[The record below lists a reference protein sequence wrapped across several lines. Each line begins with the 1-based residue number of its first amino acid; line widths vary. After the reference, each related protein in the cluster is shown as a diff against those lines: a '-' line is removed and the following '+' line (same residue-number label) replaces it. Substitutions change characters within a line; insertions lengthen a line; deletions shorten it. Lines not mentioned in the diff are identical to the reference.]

1 MQFHSAHAHG
11 TRVAPSCGPRNVY
24 LDLGASWCNTMQLY
38 DEIEETR
45 ARAGPWLVA
54 ALEAS
59 PLIAPHVARC
69 AAALT
74 EGLPLPES
82 PVPPTGS
89 SDHLYRFV
97 RDHPTLR
104 QCWRRTHQ
112 EFNREGKLCV
122 MQHPEVVA
130 NMSRLAADPSLATRG
145 AVHDAMSQTAAC
157 PERSTFVAVNAAAD
171 AADGEVR
178 MQGGNPE
185 QLILGGSKPR
195 GSGGTYPITQRN
207 RTATFTIQS
216 VDVVRWIRHSVR
228 PQDFLFLKMD
238 IEGFEHKLVPALVA
252 ANVTRLVDVLVWE
265 CHYGNFAT
273 SDGAPARCHKL
284 RALLNN
290 DTNFRGRVYEE
301 QPACT
306 FQSNRTGCWRC
317 GMNCGRRRR
326 R

>member
-1 MQFHSAHAHG
+1 
-11 TRVAPSCGPRNVY
+11 
-24 LDLGASWCNTMQLY
+24 MQLY

-112 EFNREGKLCV
+112 EFNREGKACV

-130 NMSRLAADPSLATRG
+130 NMSRLAADPFLATRA
-145 AVHDAMSQTAAC
+145 AVHDAMSQTSAC
-157 PERSTFVAVNAAAD
+157 P
-171 AADGEVR
+171 
-178 MQGGNPE
+178 
-185 QLILGGSKPR
+185 
-195 GSGGTYPITQRN
+195 
-207 RTATFTIQS
+207 
-216 VDVVRWIRHSVR
+216 
-228 PQDFLFLKMD
+228 
-238 IEGFEHKLVPALVA
+238 
-252 ANVTRLVDVLVWE
+252 
-265 CHYGNFAT
+265 
-273 SDGAPARCHKL
+273 GAPARCHKL